1 MNKEIELYEG
11 ELRELRERVK
21 ELEARL
27 NISKKYFIKE
37 NYVHREKVRYHDD
50 TKKSYNSDMWQK
62 EVYVLAKEYAKEREH
77 IRILDIGTGSGF
89 KLLKYFDDFD
99 TIGMDL
105 PSTVEWLKKKYPN
118 KSWTDNFE
126 PITDMHMIIASDV
139 IEHIDDPD
147 NLLDLIEASN
157 PELIVLSTPDRNL
170 LEKGQDGPPRNTA
183 HFREWSFDEFGKYIE
198 SRFNVIEHLIT
209 NEKQG
214 TQTIVCEIKND

>member
-1 MNKEIELYEG
+1 MNKEIERYEG

-21 ELEARL
+21 ELEVRL
-27 NISKKYFIKE
+27 NIPIKYFIKE

-105 PSTVEWLKKKYPN
+105 PSTVEWLKIKYKGVVGWVRYLVPDVEITKGVNGNINDYVPN
-118 KSWTDNFE
+118 KWFTKDTHNYYRKCQQKK
-126 PITDMHMIIASDV
+126 
-139 IEHIDDPD
+139 HIDP
-147 NLLDLIEASN
+147 
-157 PELIVLSTPDRNL
+157 
-170 LEKGQDGPPRNTA
+170 
-183 HFREWSFDEFGKYIE
+183 
-198 SRFNVIEHLIT
+198 
-209 NEKQG
+209 
-214 TQTIVCEIKND
+214 